1 MKKKLTKR
9 QKDAINA
16 AKQHSMR
23 KPVTLAQ
30 PTDWDLGPRTAAQD
44 RLKVVEPV
52 TQWDEAKQREVP
64 NPNGVKRARRIDLA
78 EYYFRKGRFDA
89 RQLAACKKLA
99 EAWEMTQLS
108 GEAIKKVQVDQTPDH
123 GAIAAE
129 QVDRIARFHAIR
141 RLIPNADW
149 PVLECVAIKN
159 WSVAQV
165 GYAGWRTEH
174 GLYRLGEASK
184 RLADRLG
191 L

>member
-16 AKQHSMR
+16 AKQHSAR

-89 RQLAACKKLA
+89 RQLAAAKALA
-99 EAWEMTQLS
+99 QAWENTQRS
-108 GEAIKKVQVDQTPDH
+108 PEAIKKVQVDSDPDY
-123 GAIAAE
+123 GAIMAM
-129 QVDRIARFHAIR
+129 QLDRVWRFHAIR
-141 RLIPNADW
+141 RLIPDADW
-149 PVLECVAIKN
+149 PVLECVCIRNA
-159 WSVAQV
+159 SVAQAGYRGERFQV
-165 GYAGWRTEH
+165 GCVLLGAALT
-174 GLYRLGEASK
+174 RLGE
-184 RLADRLG
+184 RMG